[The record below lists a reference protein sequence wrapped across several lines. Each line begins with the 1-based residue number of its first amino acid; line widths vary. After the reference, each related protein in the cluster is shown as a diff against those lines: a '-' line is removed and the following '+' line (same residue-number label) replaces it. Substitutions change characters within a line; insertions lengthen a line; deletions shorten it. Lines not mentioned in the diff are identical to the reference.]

1 MVISMHNPSHW
12 EVGARE
18 SRTLLSYIKKFKTSQ
33 RYTRSYLEKKKPKTK
48 HQKQKTGFL
57 SRYPKEARR
66 SLLTRHVRLR

>member
-1 MVISMHNPSHW
+1 MAISMHNPSHW

-33 RYTRSYLEKKKPKTK
+33 RYTRSYLEKKKKN
-48 HQKQKTGFL
+48 QKQKTGFL

-66 SLLTRHVRLR
+66 SLLMRHVRLR

>member
-33 RYTRSYLEKKKPKTK
+33 RYTRSYLEGKKNKTPKAEN
-48 HQKQKTGFL
+48 
-57 SRYPKEARR
+57 RI
-66 SLLTRHVRLR
+66 SLEIS